1 MGPGDHGS
9 PGGPYG
15 PDGHDGLDGLGGLG
29 GPESLVS
36 PELPDSNMINAE
48 SAQFT
53 RSSITSIKAQLSSV
67 SMQASCL
74 SLSFVFVC

>member
-9 PGGPYG
+9 PGGPCSTGGPYG
-15 PDGHDGLDGLGGLG
+15 PDGLGGLG
-29 GPESLVS
+29 GPESLVL